1 MTARRGR
8 PILLAVNLPAPGC
21 ALCERDRPLTF
32 HHLIP
37 RALHRRKRFATRYSR
52 EELAAGIDVCRD
64 CHDAV
69 HRFVSE
75 KELGE
80 RFYTLEAL
88 RAHPEIA
95 RFVEWVRTRG
105 GRYRLR

>member
-1 MTARRGR
+1 MSAQE
-8 PILLAVNLPAPGC
+8 PAC
-21 ALCERDRPLTF
+21 RLCHRVRPLTF

-37 RALHRRKRFATRYSR
+37 RTLHRKPRFKRAYSR
-52 EELAAGIDVCRD
+52 EELNEGVMLCRD

-75 KELGE
+75 KDLGSDY
-80 RFYTLEAL
+80 RTLEAL

-95 RFVEWVRTRG
+95 RFVAWVKKRK
-105 GRYRLR
+105 GRHRMKKGPRR

>member
-1 MTARRGR
+1 M
-8 PILLAVNLPAPGC
+8 LLAVNLPARGC

-52 EELAAGIDVCRD
+52 EELSAGIDVCRD

-80 RFYTLEAL
+80 RFHTLEAL

-105 GRYRLR
+105 GRYRMR

>member
-1 MTARRGR
+1 MPEDEPVCR
-8 PILLAVNLPAPGC
+8 
-21 ALCERDRPLTF
+21 LCDRAQPLTF

-37 RALHRRKRFATRYSR
+37 RTLHRKPRYKRRFPR
-52 EELAAGIDVCRD
+52 EVLQAGVMLCRD

-75 KELGE
+75 KDLGSQY
-80 RFYTLEAL
+80 RSLEAL

-95 RFVEWVRTRG
+95 RFVTWVRDRP
-105 GRYRLR
+105 GRHRMKKGPRHSR

>member
-1 MTARRGR
+1 MFSGVPDEAR
-8 PILLAVNLPAPGC
+8 C

-37 RALHRRKRFATRYSR
+37 KALHRRKRYARRYTK
-52 EELAAGIDVCRD
+52 EELARGVDLCRD

-69 HRFVSE
+69 HRF
-75 KELGE
+75 LGE
-80 RFYTLEAL
+80 QELADHYPTLERL
-88 RAHPEIA
+88 RTHPEVA
-95 RFVEWVRTRG
+95 RFVAWVSTRG